1 MGVGNLLTNQIGEY
15 MNKHAVLFAA
25 LLGVSGSALAAT
37 NVTLYGR
44 LDIGYEVKDVKGQK
58 DTVTQEGKDGGN
70 TRLGVKGQ
78 EDLGNGY
85 AATFQLEGRFDGD
98 TGSKTVNRT
107 FFDRESTV
115 GLKTPY
121 GHIRMGR
128 SYSAMDQAIGFID
141 VGRRYSSVG
150 TYDFVKGVKSRH
162 SNAFFYNHKI
172 EGFSFGGDI
181 TTKGGYND
189 GLKTVGGVDNVAF
202 SDEGAPGSKVAYGLF
217 AKYQGNGLEAGVGY
231 QDDGVRKS
239 GSIRKQWGVGV
250 AYTIDPVTFGL
261 SYSAGKDDV
270 VGSQG
275 KIKNYGG
282 YISGKLTPNDTLMA
296 FYRRANYTNT
306 VGTVKKTDDK
316 TTRYGIGYVHALS
329 KRTSIYADVARQE
342 TKAMNG
348 VKTEKFTGWDIALRH
363 NF

>member
-1 MGVGNLLTNQIGEY
+1 MKKQ
-15 MNKHAVLFAA
+15 AVVLAA

-44 LDIGYEVKDVKGQK
+44 VDVGYEVKDVKGDNKNFGDSLTQ
-58 DTVTQEGKDGGN
+58 DTNDNSGGN
-70 TRLGVKGQ
+70 TRIGVKGQ
-78 EDLGNGY
+78 EDLGDGY

-98 TGSKTVNRT
+98 TGSKTSNRT

-121 GHIRMGR
+121 GQIRLGR
-128 SYSAMDQAIGFID
+128 SYSSMDQAIGFID
-141 VGRRYSSVG
+141 VGRRFSSVG
-150 TYDFVKGVKSRH
+150 TYDFVKGVKTRH
-162 SNAFFYNHKI
+162 SNGFFYNHKI

-181 TTKGGYND
+181 TTIGGYND
-189 GLKTVGGVDNVAF
+189 GLKTVSGVPNVAF
-202 SDEGAPGSKVAYGLF
+202 SDEGVEGSKVAYGVF

-231 QDDGVRKS
+231 QNDGVEKS
-239 GSIRKQWGVGV
+239 GSITKQWGVGV
-250 AYTIDPVTFGL
+250 SYTLNPVTFGL

-270 VGSQG
+270 VGSEG

-282 YISGKLTPNDTLMA
+282 YISGKLTANDTLMA

-306 VGTVKKTDDK
+306 VAGVKKTDDK
-316 TTRYGIGYVHALS
+316 ATRYGIGYVHALS
-329 KRTSIYADVARQE
+329 KRTSIYADIARE
-342 TKAMNG
+342 DAKDISGASK
-348 VKTEKFTGWDIALRH
+348 KTNLFDIALRH

>member
-1 MGVGNLLTNQIGEY
+1 MKKQ
-15 MNKHAVLFAA
+15 AVVLAA

-44 LDIGYEVKDVKGQK
+44 VDVGYEVKDVKGDNK
-58 DTVTQEGKDGGN
+58 SFGDSLTQDSADNSGGN

-78 EDLGNGY
+78 EDLGDGY
-85 AATFQLEGRFDGD
+85 AATFQLEGRFDAD
-98 TGSKTVNRT
+98 TGSKTSNRT

-121 GHIRMGR
+121 GHIRLGR
-128 SYSAMDQAIGFID
+128 SYSSMDQAIGFID
-141 VGRRYSSVG
+141 VGRRYSSAG

-189 GLKTVGGVDNVAF
+189 GLTSA
-202 SDEGAPGSKVAYGLF
+202 EGIDGSKVAYGLF

-231 QDDGVRKS
+231 QNDGVKKS
-239 GSIRKQWGVGV
+239 GAITKQWGVGV
-250 AYTIDPVTFGL
+250 AYTLNPVTFGL

-270 VGSQG
+270 VGSEG

-282 YISGKLTPNDTLMA
+282 YISGKLTANDTLMA

-306 VGTVKKTDDK
+306 VAGVKKTDDK

-342 TKAMNG
+342 TKAING
-348 VKTEKFTGWDIALRH
+348 VKTEKFNGFDIALRH

>member
-1 MGVGNLLTNQIGEY
+1 MKKQ
-15 MNKHAVLFAA
+15 AVVLAA

-44 LDIGYEVKDVKGQK
+44 VDVGYEVKDVKGDNK
-58 DTVTQEGKDGGN
+58 SFGDSLTQDSADNSGGN
-70 TRLGVKGQ
+70 TRIGIKGQ
-78 EDLGNGY
+78 EDLGDGY
-85 AATFQLEGRFDGD
+85 AATFQLEGRFDAD
-98 TGSKTVNRT
+98 TGSKTTNRS

-115 GLKTPY
+115 GLKTPF
-121 GHIRMGR
+121 GHIRLGR
-128 SYSAMDQAIGFID
+128 SYSSMDQAIGFID
-141 VGRRYSSVG
+141 VGRRFSSVG
-150 TYDFVKGVKSRH
+150 TYDFVKGVKTRH

-189 GLKTVGGVDNVAF
+189 GLKTVSGVPNVPF
-202 SDEGAPGSKVAYGLF
+202 SDEGIDGSKVAYGLF
-217 AKYQGNGLEAGVGY
+217 AKYQGNGLEAGIGY
-231 QDDGVRKS
+231 QDDGVQKS

-250 AYTIDPVTFGL
+250 AYTLNPVTFGL

-270 VGSQG
+270 VGSEG

-282 YISGKLTPNDTLMA
+282 YISGKLTANDTLMA

-306 VGTVKKTDDK
+306 VAGVKKTDDK

-329 KRTSIYADVARQE
+329 KRTSIYADIARE
-342 TKAMNG
+342 NAKDISGASK
-348 VKTEKFTGWDIALRH
+348 KTNLFDIALRH